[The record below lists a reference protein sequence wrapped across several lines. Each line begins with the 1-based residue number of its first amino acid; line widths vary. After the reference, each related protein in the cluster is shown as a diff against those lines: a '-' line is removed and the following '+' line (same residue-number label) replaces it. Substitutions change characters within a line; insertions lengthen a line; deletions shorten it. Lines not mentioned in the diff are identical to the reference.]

1 MASRIIMAAV
11 LMIVPLTMILAGKLL
26 EKFPPPMNGMIGYRT
41 KRSMRDPGSWE
52 MAQELIAETWIR
64 WGLASLLVTIAACAY
79 ILMTDGDTAGTLTVI
94 LVYAQMVP
102 LIGAI
107 ASVEKALKEYQEEH
121 CIEN

>member
-52 MAQELIAETWIR
+52 LAQKLIAETWIK

-79 ILMTDGDTAGTLTVI
+79 ILLTDEDTAGTLTVI

-107 ASVEKALKEYQEEH
+107 APVEKALKEYQEEH

>member
-52 MAQELIAETWIR
+52 LAQKLIAETWIK

-79 ILMTDGDTAGTLTVI
+79 ILLTDEDTAGTLTVI

-107 ASVEKALKEYQEEH
+107 APVEKALREYQEEH

>member
-41 KRSMRDPGSWE
+41 KRSMRAPKSWDL
-52 MAQELIAETWIR
+52 AQKLIAETWIK

-79 ILMTDGDTAGTLTVI
+79 ILLTDEDTAGTLTVI

-107 ASVEKALKEYQEEH
+107 APVEKALKEYQEEH

>member
-52 MAQELIAETWIR
+52 LAQKLIAETWIR

-79 ILMTDGDTAGTLTVI
+79 IILTDEDTAGTLTVI

-107 ASVEKALKEYQEEH
+107 APVEKALKEYQEEH

>member
-41 KRSMRDPGSWE
+41 KRSMRDPKSWE
-52 MAQELIAETWIR
+52 LAQKLIAEAWIK

-79 ILMTDGDTAGTLTVI
+79 ILLTDEDTAGTLTVI

-107 ASVEKALKEYQEEH
+107 APVEKALKEYQEEH